1 MIIITSRE
9 FRENQKKYLD
19 LVDKNKQVVIKR
31 RNKSYQLKPITED
44 DRFFSNPEVIA
55 EIMAGADEIKKGK
68 YIKVKRPDLD
78 KYLGL

>member
-31 RNKSYQLKPITED
+31 RNRSYQLKPITED

-55 EIMAGADEIKKGK
+55 EIMAGAEEIKKGK
-68 YIKVKRPDLD
+68 YIKVKKEDLD